1 MPRSLKISSKGQIT
15 IPIEVRK
22 RLGVKPG
29 DRVEIVND
37 EGKQVLR
44 PVQADES
51 PFTKLIGCLPAFKST
66 EEVVAYWRDLRD
78 PDGEYI

>member
-1 MPRSLKISSKGQIT
+1 VPRSLKISSKGQIT

-44 PVQADES
+44 PVVPDEN
-51 PFTKLIGCLPAFKST
+51 PFAKFAGCLPAFKST
-66 EEVVAYWRDLRD
+66 EEVIAYWRNLRD
-78 PDGEYI
+78 PDGEYM